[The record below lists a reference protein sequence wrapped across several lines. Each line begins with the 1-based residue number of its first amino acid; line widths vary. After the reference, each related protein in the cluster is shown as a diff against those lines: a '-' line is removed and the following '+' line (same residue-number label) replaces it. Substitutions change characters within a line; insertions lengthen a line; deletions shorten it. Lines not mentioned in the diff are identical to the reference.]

1 MTTTFT
7 REQLIDWIESTIQDA
22 REDARFSIAWFK
34 PTEKSPLAIIAGWQE
49 LDEPEGED
57 SFCRSK
63 AYPKYTMAIKIAENH
78 GPYAY
83 TDYEIMN
90 MPWDRKTGDVED
102 TEVFLEWDDPVDY
115 MADHFR
121 GEWIRLM
128 RTIGE
133 DPEE

>member
-1 MTTTFT
+1 MGKPFT
-7 REQLIDWIESTIQDA
+7 KEQLIDWIESIRKAAKDD
-22 REDARFSIAWFK
+22 ESFSIAWFK
-34 PTEKSPLAIIAGWQE
+34 PTKNCPFAIIAGWQE

-63 AYPKYTMAIKIAENH
+63 SQPKYVMSIKVAEND

-90 MPWDRKTGDVED
+90 MPWDSESGDVDD

-115 MADHFR
+115 MADHFMA
-121 GEWIRLM
+121 EWSRVMTRYCAEL
-128 RTIGE
+128 
-133 DPEE
+133 

>member
-1 MTTTFT
+1 MEKTFT
-7 REQLIDWIESTIQDA
+7 REQLINWIEGILKA
-22 REDARFSIAWFK
+22 AKEDESFSIAWFK
-34 PTEKSPLAIIAGWQE
+34 PTESCPFAIIAGWQE

-63 AYPKYTMAIKIAENH
+63 SQPKYVMAIKVAENE

-90 MPWDRKTGDVED
+90 MPWDRESGDVDD
-102 TEVFLEWDDPVDY
+102 TEVFLEWTDPVDY

-121 GEWIRLM
+121 AEWLRLM
-128 RTIGE
+128 KEHGA
-133 DPEE
+133 DV